1 MNDKRYKISGMT
13 CAGCAAFVDK
23 TCKALEGV
31 KSCEVN
37 LATEMLQVRFDEAVI
52 TGDEIKRRIDS
63 TGYMLTD
70 VTEGGARTLT
80 PELDKEAKGIR
91 KRLVVAI
98 LFTVPLFYLAMSHM
112 LPFGGLPIPP
122 FLDMHDHPLRFAL
135 VQLFL
140 SVPVLIA
147 GHRFYT
153 RGFKLLIKRSPNMD
167 SLIAIGTSAAFLYG
181 VYAVVKI
188 IAGDYMMVHQLY
200 FESAAVVVTLVMLGK
215 YLEAGSKSKTS
226 DAIQKLMSLTPKTAE
241 RLQGDDVQTV
251 DVSVLSVGDYV
262 LIRPGASVPADGVVQ
277 EGISSV
283 DEALVTGESM
293 PVRKEP
299 ESPLIGG
306 SVNVDGRIVMRVTRV
321 GEDTMVSQIIQLV
334 MDAQAQKAPISRL
347 ADRISL
353 FFVPV
358 VLGIAVL
365 SGLAWLVSNQTV
377 DFALKVFVSVLVI
390 SCPCALGLATPT
402 AIMVASGKG
411 ASLGVLFKGGE
422 ALETTG
428 KIKAIVFDK
437 TGTVTEGRPIMTDF
451 VFIENANINNIDE
464 RGVFRMVAIAESAS
478 EHPIS
483 GAVVS
488 AAVKKGIAIS
498 QPEEFTAV
506 PGRGIRAKVD
516 GHEILVGNEAFLAE
530 RSIDTTAS
538 ESYVTAFAESGK
550 TTLLAAIDGYVVGAF
565 AVSDEIKN
573 GAAEAVQALR
583 KMGIHTVL
591 LTGDNKKTATAVAA
605 QIGVDETLSEVMPQ
619 DKADKIKSL
628 QEGGR
633 LVAMVGD
640 GINDAPALAV
650 ADVGMAIGT
659 GTDIAALSSDVIA
672 MKGDPNEIVVAVAL
686 SKATIRNIKQN
697 LFWAFIFNTVGI
709 PVAAGVLYH
718 FGGPLLDPM
727 FAGFAMAMSS
737 ILVVSNALRL
747 RGFKV

>member
-1 MNDKRYKISGMT
+1 
-13 CAGCAAFVDK
+13 
-23 TCKALEGV
+23 
-31 KSCEVN
+31 
-37 LATEMLQVRFDEAVI
+37 
-52 TGDEIKRRIDS
+52 
-63 TGYMLTD
+63 
-70 VTEGGARTLT
+70 
-80 PELDKEAKGIR
+80 
-91 KRLVVAI
+91 
-98 LFTVPLFYLAMSHM
+98 
-112 LPFGGLPIPP
+112 
-122 FLDMHDHPLRFAL
+122 
-135 VQLFL
+135 
-140 SVPVLIA
+140 
-147 GHRFYT
+147 
-153 RGFKLLIKRSPNMD
+153 
-167 SLIAIGTSAAFLYG
+167 
-181 VYAVVKI
+181 
-188 IAGDYMMVHQLY
+188 
-200 FESAAVVVTLVMLGK
+200 
-215 YLEAGSKSKTS
+215 
-226 DAIQKLMSLTPKTAE
+226 
-241 RLQGDDVQTV
+241 
-251 DVSVLSVGDYV
+251 
-262 LIRPGASVPADGVVQ
+262 
-277 EGISSV
+277 
-283 DEALVTGESM
+283 
-293 PVRKEP
+293 
-299 ESPLIGG
+299 
-306 SVNVDGRIVMRVTRV
+306 
-321 GEDTMVSQIIQLV
+321 
-334 MDAQAQKAPISRL
+334 
-347 ADRISL
+347 
-353 FFVPV
+353 
-358 VLGIAVL
+358 
-365 SGLAWLVSNQTV
+365 
-377 DFALKVFVSVLVI
+377 
-390 SCPCALGLATPT
+390 
-402 AIMVASGKG
+402 
-411 ASLGVLFKGGE
+411 
-422 ALETTG
+422 
-428 KIKAIVFDK
+428 
-437 TGTVTEGRPIMTDF
+437 MTDF

-506 PGRGIRAKVD
+506 PGRGIQAKVD

-709 PVAAGVLYH
+709 PVAAGVLYL

>member
-13 CAGCAAFVDK
+13 CAGCATFVDK
-23 TCKALEGV
+23 TCKALEGIE
-31 KSCEVN
+31 SCEVN
-37 LATEMLQVRFDEAVI
+37 LATEMMQVRFDESVI

-70 VTEGGARTLT
+70 MTEGGARTLT

-91 KRLVVAI
+91 KRLIVAI
-98 LFTVPLFYLAMSHM
+98 IFTVPLFYLAMSHM

-140 SVPVLIA
+140 SIPVLIA

-188 IAGDYMMVHQLY
+188 IAGDHMMVHQLY

-251 DVSVLSVGDYV
+251 DVSLLSVGDLV

-353 FFVPV
+353 YFVPV

-483 GAVVS
+483 GAIVS

-506 PGRGIRAKVD
+506 PGRGIQAKVD

-565 AVSDEIKN
+565 AVSDEIKK

-619 DKADKIKSL
+619 DKAEKIKSL

-709 PVAAGVLYH
+709 PVAAGMLYL